1 MARILI
7 VDDIEANVDLL
18 EQILDDLYEI
28 DIARSAAEA
37 LEAVAKLRPDLIL
50 MDVAL
55 PGMSGL
61 DATKAI
67 RAMPGF
73 AEMPVIAVTS
83 HAMRGDR
90 AKALAAGCNDYL
102 TKPVDEDLLLQ
113 TITLHLPSDAG
124 L

>member
-18 EQILDDLYEI
+18 EQILEDLYEI
-28 DIARSAAEA
+28 DIAHSAAEA
-37 LEAVAKLRPDLIL
+37 LEILAKMRPDLIL
-50 MDVAL
+50 MDVAM
-55 PGMSGL
+55 PVMSGL

-67 RAMPGF
+67 RSMPRF
-73 AEMPVIAVTS
+73 AEIPIIAVTS

-113 TITLHLPSDAG
+113 TITLHLSGDAG
-124 L
+124 S

>member
-37 LEAVAKLRPDLIL
+37 LEILAKQRPDLIL

-67 RAMPGF
+67 RSMPEF
-73 AEMPVIAVTS
+73 VEIPVIAVTS

-113 TITLHLPSDAG
+113 SITLHLPSDARS
-124 L
+124 